1 MHIYAM
7 TLEDNLKKILET
19 GKDWQRV
26 PVKDAPGVFVVKA
39 PASRNRPASLMVE
52 INPLGP
58 DGTPSKRRGLILRR
72 VDELKQF
79 REIMSAERLERVLET
94 VEKVNP
100 RTQDVS
106 EEFEV

>member
-1 MHIYAM
+1 M
-7 TLEDNLKKILET
+7 TLEDTLRKILET

-26 PVKDAPGVFVVKA
+26 RVKDAPGVFVVKA
-39 PASRNRPASLMVE
+39 PASKNRPAFLMVE

-79 REIMSAERLERVLET
+79 REIMSAERLEKVLEA

-100 RTQDVS
+100 RTQAAGG
-106 EEFEV
+106 EEFEL

>member
-1 MHIYAM
+1 M
-7 TLEDNLKKILET
+7 TLEDTLRKILET

-26 PVKDAPGVFVVKA
+26 PVKDASGVFVVKA
-39 PASRNRPASLMVE
+39 PAYKNRPASLMVE

-79 REIMSAERLERVLET
+79 REIMSAERLEKVLEA

-100 RTQDVS
+100 RAQAAGG

>member
-1 MHIYAM
+1 M

-39 PASRNRPASLMVE
+39 PAYKNRPASLMVE

-72 VDELKQF
+72 VDELRQF
-79 REIMSAERLERVLET
+79 REIMSAERLEKVLEA

-100 RTQDVS
+100 GTQTAGG

>member
-1 MHIYAM
+1 M
-7 TLEDNLKKILET
+7 TLEDTLRKILET

-26 PVKDAPGVFVVKA
+26 PVKDVPGVFVVKA
-39 PASRNRPASLMVE
+39 PAYRNRPASLMVV

-79 REIMSAERLERVLET
+79 REIMSAERLEKVLEA

-100 RTQDVS
+100 RTQTAGG

>member
-1 MHIYAM
+1 
-7 TLEDNLKKILET
+7 
-19 GKDWQRV
+19 
-26 PVKDAPGVFVVKA
+26 
-39 PASRNRPASLMVE
+39 MVE

-79 REIMSAERLERVLET
+79 REIMLAERLEKVLEA

-100 RTQDVS
+100 RTQTAGG

>member
-1 MHIYAM
+1 M
-7 TLEDNLKKILET
+7 TLEDTLRKILET

-39 PASRNRPASLMVE
+39 PAYKNRPASLMVE

-79 REIMSAERLERVLET
+79 REIMSAERLEKVLEA

-100 RTQDVS
+100 KTQTAGG
-106 EEFEV
+106 EEFEL